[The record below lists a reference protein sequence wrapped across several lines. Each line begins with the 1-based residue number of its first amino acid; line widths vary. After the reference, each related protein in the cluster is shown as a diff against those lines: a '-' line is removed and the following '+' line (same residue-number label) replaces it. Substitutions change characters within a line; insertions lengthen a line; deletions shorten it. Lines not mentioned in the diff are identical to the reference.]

1 MMKKSVLFVVAAMLM
16 MAVSFTSCSGNTPGD
31 VAVATLEAIKSGD
44 VEKAVSYMDL
54 PEDKVE
60 KMVEKLTRQ
69 YERDNAESHLIKNGE
84 FEVVSEEINGDEAE
98 VEVSIMADGYGTT
111 RPFYMRKIN
120 GTWKIASK

>member
-1 MMKKSVLFVVAAMLM
+1 
-16 MAVSFTSCSGNTPGD
+16 
-31 VAVATLEAIKSGD
+31 
-44 VEKAVSYMDL
+44 MDL

-69 YERDNAESHLIKNGE
+69 YERDNAESHLIKNGK

>member
-1 MMKKSVLFVVAAMLM
+1 MKKSILFAVAAVLL
-16 MAVSFTSCSGNTPGD
+16 MAVSFTSFGGNTPGD
-31 VAVATLEAIKSGD
+31 VAVASLEAIKSGD

-54 PEDKVE
+54 PEERVE

-69 YERDNAESHLIKNGE
+69 YERDNADNYLIKNGK

-111 RPFYMRKIN
+111 RPFYMRKID